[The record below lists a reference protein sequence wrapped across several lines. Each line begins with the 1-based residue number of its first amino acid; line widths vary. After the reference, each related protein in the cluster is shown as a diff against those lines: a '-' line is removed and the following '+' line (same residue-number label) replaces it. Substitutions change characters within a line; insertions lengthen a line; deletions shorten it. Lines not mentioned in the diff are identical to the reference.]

1 MIIKQ
6 TPLEPGLL
14 SVFRIFTA
22 LRLGF
27 LLLTTLFHLVL
38 QQELLDFVA
47 AQTSLNFN
55 FLLPPQDL
63 DPSFFTFFMNIV
75 DVVMLGVYLWW
86 SPFQR
91 WLGRFFL
98 PIGLILA
105 TIFPILTQHYSVA
118 LLDSDNVFVLAG
130 AWQLVVILFLPLV
143 LIGWQY
149 GFHAVL
155 RFSFA
160 TALLDMGL
168 TSLAVGLS
176 NVTGLHLL
184 LGIITIRT
192 ILYIIV
198 GYMIARLIA
207 DQRKQR
213 QALTQANAQLAHYAT
228 TLEQLSTSRERNR
241 LAREMHDTL
250 AHTLSGVTV
259 QLEAVDALWE
269 TDPTVAKSM
278 LAQSLNTTR
287 NGLVETRRALQALRA
302 SPLDDLGLALALRNL
317 AKSLAT
323 RTGLTIDVTVPEHLE
338 DLNPTVEQC
347 IYRVAQ
353 EAIANVD
360 RHAQAN
366 RMTMHLERKNQQLA
380 LTITDN
386 GQGFF
391 ADDAKSNNRFGM
403 KGMRE
408 RAEMSGGTIS
418 VVSRPGEGTTV
429 RLTVPVDVEK
439 VKPEYA

>member
-1 MIIKQ
+1 MKQ
-6 TPLEPGLL
+6 TPLEPELL

-27 LLLTTLFHLVL
+27 VLLTTLFHLVL
-38 QQELLDFVA
+38 HQEVLDFVA
-47 AQTSLNFN
+47 AQTALNFYS
-55 FLLPPQDL
+55 FLTPRDL
-63 DPSFFTFFMNIV
+63 EPSFFTLFMSIA

-86 SPFQR
+86 LPLQR

-105 TIFPILTQHYSVA
+105 SIAPIFTQHYNVA
-118 LLDSDNVFVLAG
+118 LLDSGSVFVQAG
-130 AWQLVVILFLPLV
+130 AWQLIVVLFLPLV

-160 TALLDMGL
+160 TAALDMGL
-168 TSLAVGLS
+168 TILAVGIS
-176 NVTGLHLL
+176 TVTELHVL
-184 LGIITIRT
+184 LGIISLRT

-213 QALTQANAQLAHYAT
+213 QALAQANAQLAHYAT

-241 LAREMHDTL
+241 LAHEMHDTL

-269 TDPTVAKSM
+269 TDSTAAKSM

-287 NGLVETRRALQALRA
+287 SGLVETRRALQALRA

-317 AKSLAT
+317 AESLAT
-323 RTGLTIDVTVPEHLE
+323 RTGLSLDVSMPEHLE
-338 DLNPTVEQC
+338 DINPTLEQC

-353 EAIANVD
+353 EAITNVD

-366 RMTMHLERKNQQLA
+366 HLSIHLDRENQHLS
-380 LTITDN
+380 LTIADN
-386 GQGFF
+386 GQGFWV
-391 ADDAKSNNRFGM
+391 DEVKSNNRFGL

-408 RAEMSGGTIS
+408 RAEMIGGTIS
-418 VVSRPGEGTTV
+418 IASEPGEGT
-429 RLTVPVDVEK
+429 K
-439 VKPEYA
+439 VQLVIPIDNLGI